1 MPFPFYRRAVCAAL
15 NVGVL
20 TLFELPAVAQQP
32 AETDPKTAVAADSD
46 AVAVSLPS
54 IEVESPEQT
63 PLITAPLTSTTLT
76 PPQVGEWRTKTDD
89 AAQMIQSIPGT
100 SVYQTGGVSG
110 LPVIHGLADDRVNTL
125 INGVPLPSACSN
137 HMNPPLSYLTP
148 SSVGEFMAIAGI
160 TPVSAGGD
168 SIAGTV
174 IANSPPP
181 LFAAPGESLRIT
193 GETQGFYRSNND
205 NYSTAIDGTVASDT
219 YSMNYKG
226 SFATAGNYQGGG
238 NDGTLHASEY
248 RSFNQLVT
256 GAMRGTNDLATLQF
270 GQQYIPYQ
278 GFPNQYMDMTENRSY
293 LGNAAYERTFDWGQL
308 NGRAFVQSID
318 HTMNFLDDKGDNAD
332 GGMPMDTDAWNAGY
346 RLAAKIPLNE
356 RDTLNVGSEY
366 FYNFLNDRWP
376 AVAGSMMMSPNEYV
390 SINDGTR
397 NRLGT
402 FAEWEAQWAPQWST
416 LLGLRNDTVWMNTGD
431 VQAYNAMPSMMNPDA
446 AAAAAFNARNH
457 ARTDVNF
464 DWTALGRFTADENQ
478 TYELGY
484 ARKTRSPNFYE
495 RYAWGTGSMSSRMIG
510 WFGDGNGYV
519 GDIGL
524 KPEVAHTVSA
534 TADWH
539 GDWHGGGDAPWQ
551 VKLTPYYSYVENYIG
566 VDKIKDFTNS
576 AGEPTGFV
584 QLQFANH
591 NAQFYGIDLGTSTEI
606 WQSGD
611 VGRFTFS
618 GTLGWVRGED
628 LSTNTNAYQQMPLNS
643 RLTFSHDLGTW
654 ASAIEVVVAAEKS
667 KVDNTRN
674 ELRTDEYALLNLR
687 TSYGI
692 GPARIYFAID
702 NVFDTGY
709 DLPLG
714 GIAVSELGYNGGQRE
729 QVWGI
734 GRSFITGL
742 SLQW

>member
-1 MPFPFYRRAVCAAL
+1 MSYPFRRRAACAAL
-15 NVGVL
+15 NVAAFA
-20 TLFELPAVAQQP
+20 LFALPAYAQEATDADPGTFVA
-32 AETDPKTAVAADSD
+32 DDGGTA
-46 AVAVSLPS
+46 AVSLPS
-54 IEVESPEQT
+54 IDVESPEQT
-63 PLITAPLTSTTLT
+63 PLISSPLTSTSLT
-76 PPQVGEWRTKTDD
+76 SQQKSAWRTKSDD
-89 AAQMIQSIPGT
+89 SAQMMWSIPGG
-100 SVYQTGGVSG
+100 SAYQTGGVSG
-110 LPVIHGLADDRVNTL
+110 LPVLNGLADDRVNTL
-125 INGVPLPSACSN
+125 INGVPIPSACSN

-148 SSVGEFMAIAGI
+148 TSVGDFTAIAGI
-160 TPVSAGGD
+160 TPVSKGGD
-168 SIAGTV
+168 SIGGTV
-174 IANSPPP
+174 IANSPAP
-181 LFAAPGESLRIT
+181 LFADPGQTVRFS
-193 GETQGFYRSNND
+193 GETQGYYRSNND
-205 NYSTAIDGTVASDT
+205 NYSAAIDTTVANDT
-219 YSMNYKG
+219 YSMNYNG
-226 SFATAGNYQGGG
+226 SFDTAGNYSGGG
-238 NDGTLHASEY
+238 NNGTLHSTEY
-248 RSFNQLVT
+248 RAFNQLIT
-256 GAMRGTNDLATLQF
+256 GAVRGDNDLATFQF

-278 GFPNQYMDMTENRSY
+278 GFPNQYMDMTENNSY
-293 LGNAAYERTFDWGQL
+293 LGNVAYERTFDWGEL
-308 NGRAFVQSID
+308 NGRAFVQSVD
-318 HTMNFLDDKGDNAD
+318 HTMNFLDDKGGNEN

-376 AVAGSMMMSPNEYV
+376 AVAGSMMMGPNEYV

-431 VQAYNAMPSMMNPDA
+431 VQAYSSMPSMMNPDA
-446 AAAAAFNARNH
+446 AAAAAFNDRSH

-495 RYAWGTGSMSSRMIG
+495 RYAWGTGSMASRMIG

-539 GDWHGGGDAPWQ
+539 GGGDAPWQ

-566 VDKIKDFTNS
+566 VDRVQDFTNMS
-576 AGEPTGFV
+576 GDPTGFV

-591 NAQFYGIDLGTSTEI
+591 NAQFYGVNLGAGTEI
-606 WQSGD
+606 WESD
-611 VGRFTFS
+611 DYGRFNFDGS
-618 GTLGWVRGED
+618 LAYVRGRD
-628 LSTNTNAYQQMPLNS
+628 LTTNTNAYQQMPLNS
-643 RLTFSHDLGTW
+643 RLTLSHELGAW
-654 ASAIEVVVAAEKS
+654 ASAIEVVVVAEKS

-687 TSYGI
+687 SSYGI
-692 GPARIYFAID
+692 GPARVYFAID
-702 NVFDTGY
+702 NVFDNGY
-709 DLPLG
+709 DMPLG
-714 GIAVSELGYNGGQRE
+714 GIAVSELDFNGGQRE
-729 QVWGI
+729 QVWGM
-734 GRSFITGL
+734 GRSFIAGL

>member
-1 MPFPFYRRAVCAAL
+1 MSYPFCRRAACAAL
-15 NVGVL
+15 NVAVL
-20 TLFELPAVAQQP
+20 ALFEFPAFAQE
-32 AETDPKTAVAADSD
+32 ATETDPGTTLAAEGGTA
-46 AVAVSLPS
+46 AVSLPS
-54 IEVESPEQT
+54 IDVESPDPT
-63 PLITAPLTSTTLT
+63 PLISLPLTSMSLT
-76 PPQVGEWRTKTDD
+76 SQQMSEWRTKTNDT
-89 AAQMIQSIPGT
+89 AQMMLSIPGG
-100 SVYQTGGVSG
+100 SAYQTGGVSG
-110 LPVIHGLADDRVNTL
+110 LPVLNGLADDRVNTL
-125 INGVPLPSACSN
+125 VNGVPIPSACSN

-148 SSVGEFMAIAGI
+148 TSVGDFTAIAGI
-160 TPVSAGGD
+160 TPVSKGGD

-174 IANSPPP
+174 IANSPAP
-181 LFAAPGESLRIT
+181 LFANPGESYRFT
-193 GETQGFYRSNND
+193 GETQGYYRSNND
-205 NYSTAIDGTVASDT
+205 NYSAALDTTVANDT
-219 YSMNYKG
+219 YSMNYNG
-226 SFATAGNYQGGG
+226 SFDTAGNYSGGG
-238 NDGTLHASEY
+238 NNGTLHSTEY
-248 RSFNQLVT
+248 RAYNQLVT
-256 GAMRGTNDLATLQF
+256 GAVRGDNDLATFQF

-308 NGRAFVQSID
+308 NGRAFVQSVD
-318 HTMNFLDDKGDNAD
+318 HTMNFLDDKGGNET

-376 AVAGSMMMSPNEYV
+376 AVSGSMMMGPNEYF

-402 FAEWEAQWAPQWST
+402 FAEWEAQWAPHWST

-446 AAAAAFNARNH
+446 AAAAAFNSRSH

-495 RYAWGTGSMSSRMIG
+495 RYAWGTGSMASRMIG

-539 GDWHGGGDAPWQ
+539 GGGDAPWQ

-566 VDKIKDFTNS
+566 VDRIQDFTNM
-576 AGEPTGFV
+576 AGQPSGFV

-591 NAQFYGIDLGTSTEI
+591 NAQFYGVNLGTGTEI
-606 WQSGD
+606 WESD
-611 VGRFTFS
+611 DYGRFNFD
-618 GTLGWVRGED
+618 GTLAYVRGRD
-628 LSTNTNAYQQMPLNS
+628 LTTNTNAYQQMPLNT
-643 RLTFSHDLGTW
+643 RLTLSHDLGAW
-654 ASAIEVVVAAEKS
+654 ASAIEVVVVAEKS

-702 NVFDTGY
+702 NVFDNGY

-714 GIAVSELGYNGGQRE
+714 GIAVSELDFNGGQRE
-729 QVWGI
+729 QVWGT
-734 GRSFITGL
+734 GRSFTAGL
-742 SLQW
+742 SLEW